1 MLLKNGSQFRD
12 TGFKHNNVQYPAN
25 YAAQHRD
32 EWDALGITEVIPDPQ
47 PDPRWSISTLNWA
60 TGKWTST
67 PRDLG
72 EVKERL
78 VREAKQ
84 RAFSLLAPSDWR
96 AIKEAET
103 DEPIAEDW
111 MEYRDGVRTRCNE
124 IEEAVS
130 GAETLE
136 DLMEV
141 DTGNWPDDPLTIK
154 KAEERAAKELADQER
169 AANEEG
175 ENENNSSTD

>member
-1 MLLKNGSQFRD
+1 MLIKNGSQFKD
-12 TGFKHNNVQYPAN
+12 NGFKHNNVQYPAN

-32 EWDALGITEVIPDPQ
+32 EWEKLGITEVIPEPQ
-47 PDPRWSISTLNWA
+47 PDPRWSISTMDWK
-60 TGKWTST
+60 TGKWTSE

-72 EVKERL
+72 EVKKRL

-111 MEYRDGVRTRCNE
+111 MEYRGAVRDRCNE
-124 IEEAVS
+124 IEEAVEK
-130 GAETLE
+130 AA
-136 DLMEV
+136 DLDALKAL
-141 DTGNWPDDPLTIK
+141 DTSSWPESPDA
-154 KAEERAAKELADQER
+154 KAAREER
-169 AANEEG
+169 EG
-175 ENENNSSTD
+175 E

>member
-1 MLLKNGSQFRD
+1 MLIKNGQHFTD
-12 TGFKHNNVQYPAN
+12 NGFTHDNTQYPAN

-47 PDPRWSISTLNWA
+47 PDPRWNISTLNWA

-84 RAFSLLAPSDWR
+84 TAFSLLAHSDWR
-96 AIKEAET
+96 IVKMAET
-103 DEPIAEDW
+103 EEPCREDYLD
-111 MEYRDGVRTRCNE
+111 YREQVRARCNE
-124 IEEAVS
+124 IEENIDEC
-130 GAETLE
+130 ETLDE
-136 DLMEV
+136 LKEV
-141 DTGNWPDDPLTIK
+141 GTADWPESPEAKAARGDLTITDDDN
-154 KAEERAAKELADQER
+154 RATTDVDDQE
-169 AANEEG
+169 
-175 ENENNSSTD
+175 

>member
-1 MLLKNGSQFRD
+1 MLLKNGSQFKD
-12 TGFKHNNVQYPAN
+12 NGFKHNNVQYPAN

-32 EWDALGITEVIPDPQ
+32 EWEKLGITEVIPEPQ
-47 PDPRWSISTLNWA
+47 PDPRWSVSTMDWK

-72 EVKERL
+72 EVKKRL

-111 MEYRDGVRTRCNE
+111 MEYRGAVRDRCNE
-124 IEEAVS
+124 IEEAVEK
-130 GAETLE
+130 AA
-136 DLMEV
+136 DLDALKAL
-141 DTGNWPDDPLTIK
+141 DTSSWPESPDA
-154 KAEERAAKELADQER
+154 KAAREER
-169 AANEEG
+169 EG
-175 ENENNSSTD
+175 E

>member
-1 MLLKNGSQFRD
+1 MDWK
-12 TGFKHNNVQYPAN
+12 
-25 YAAQHRD
+25 
-32 EWDALGITEVIPDPQ
+32 
-47 PDPRWSISTLNWA
+47 

-72 EVKERL
+72 EVKKRL

-111 MEYRDGVRTRCNE
+111 MEYRGAVRDRCNE
-124 IEEAVS
+124 IEEAVEK
-130 GAETLE
+130 AA
-136 DLMEV
+136 DLAALKAL
-141 DTGNWPDDPLTIK
+141 DTSSWPESPD
-154 KAEERAAKELADQER
+154 ANAAR
-169 AANEEG
+169 EEG
-175 ENENNSSTD
+175 EGE